1 MTDPLLVKSKL
12 FLYGNPTY
20 PFNEKK
26 LILNASIKYIL
37 KAKRSDGPVL
47 SVKESW
53 SMHSCQ
59 NGKLKLLFLL
69 FFHYFTII
77 IIIITII
84 TIIIIIIIIII
95 SRLHHV
101 LDVVITIVIVI
112 VVVVI
117 IIIISPSF
125 SPFLRDP

>member
-26 LILNASIKYIL
+26 LILHASIKYIL
-37 KAKRSDGPVL
+37 KAKRSDGPLL

-59 NGKLKLLFLL
+59 NRKLKLLFLL
-69 FFHYFTII
+69 FFHYFII
-77 IIIITII
+77 IFIIII

-95 SRLHHV
+95 ISHLHHV

-117 IIIISPSF
+117 IIIVILSF

>member
-12 FLYGNPTY
+12 FFYGNPTY

-37 KAKRSDGPVL
+37 KAKRSDGPLL

-69 FFHYFTII
+69 FFHYFII
-77 IIIITII
+77 IFIIIITI
-84 TIIIIIIIIII
+84 IIIIIIIIII

-117 IIIISPSF
+117 IIIVIPSF

>member
-77 IIIITII
+77 IIII
-84 TIIIIIIIIII
+84 IIIII

-117 IIIISPSF
+117 IIIILPSF

>member
-77 IIIITII
+77 IIIIII
-84 TIIIIIIIIII
+84 TIIIIIIIII

-117 IIIISPSF
+117 IIIILPSF